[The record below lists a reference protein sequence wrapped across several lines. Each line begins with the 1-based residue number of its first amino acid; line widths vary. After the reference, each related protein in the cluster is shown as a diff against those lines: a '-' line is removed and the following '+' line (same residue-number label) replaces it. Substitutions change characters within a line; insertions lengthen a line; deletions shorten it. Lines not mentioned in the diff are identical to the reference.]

1 MPVGVEYDVTSC
13 DLGVF
18 VDQAAETKRTASS
31 KTFRGRA
38 HHPPWTEPAADDLLT
53 ISVVL
58 ARPCVSGANSRCMMT
73 SRCWNAMTVRPKACP
88 VVQVRKAMNTGQSPR
103 SGGWY
108 FYGMKTAIDS
118 AGRVVIPKALRDALG
133 LTAGQPLE
141 ITEQDGRLEIVP
153 AATPMRL
160 VGEGDGVAAVADA
173 DMPVLTT
180 DMVRDTLERIRR

>member
-1 MPVGVEYDVTSC
+1 MNAPGRDAGLPVHDVPLPECHDSS
-13 DLGVF
+13 
-18 VDQAAETKRTASS
+18 AE
-31 KTFRGRA
+31 G
-38 HHPPWTEPAADDLLT
+38 L
-53 ISVVL
+53 
-58 ARPCVSGANSRCMMT
+58 PCGSGPEA
-73 SRCWNAMTVRPKACP
+73 
-88 VVQVRKAMNTGQSPR
+88 AMNIERSR
-103 SGGWY
+103 ESGGWY
-108 FYGMKTAIDS
+108 FYGMRTAIDS

-160 VGEGDGVAAVADA
+160 VDEGDGVAAVADA

>member
-1 MPVGVEYDVTSC
+1 
-13 DLGVF
+13 
-18 VDQAAETKRTASS
+18 
-31 KTFRGRA
+31 
-38 HHPPWTEPAADDLLT
+38 
-53 ISVVL
+53 
-58 ARPCVSGANSRCMMT
+58 MMT
-73 SRCWNAMTVRPKACP
+73 SRCWNAMTVQPKACP
-88 VVQVRKAMNTGQSPR
+88 VVQVRKAAMNIEQPR
-103 SGGWY
+103 GPGGWY
-108 FYGMKTAIDS
+108 FYGMRTAIDS

-160 VGEGDGVAAVADA
+160 VDEGDGVAAVADA

>member
-1 MPVGVEYDVTSC
+1 MTHDDVED
-13 DLGVF
+13 
-18 VDQAAETKRTASS
+18 ER
-31 KTFRGRA
+31 
-38 HHPPWTEPAADDLLT
+38 
-53 ISVVL
+53 
-58 ARPCVSGANSRCMMT
+58 ARPRGSRCMMA
-73 SRCWNAMTVRPKACP
+73 SRCWNADDSSAEGLPCGSGPGSCHEHRAV
-88 VVQVRKAMNTGQSPR
+88 TGA
-103 SGGWY
+103 GGWY

-160 VGEGDGVAAVADA
+160 VDEGDGVAAVADA

>member
-1 MPVGVEYDVTSC
+1 
-13 DLGVF
+13 
-18 VDQAAETKRTASS
+18 
-31 KTFRGRA
+31 
-38 HHPPWTEPAADDLLT
+38 
-53 ISVVL
+53 
-58 ARPCVSGANSRCMMT
+58 
-73 SRCWNAMTVRPKACP
+73 MTVQPKACP
-88 VVQVRKAMNTGQSPR
+88 VVQVRKAAMNIGQSRRPSR
-103 SGGWY
+103 WY

-160 VGEGDGVAAVADA
+160 VDEGDGVAAVADA